1 MDNDEIVWIIIAA
14 VVVLALLAAL
24 ADVLSKRKKQR
35 DQQRDHAHAEHL
47 RQQAL
52 THQPAVTESNLDA
65 RRAEAEAELARTE
78 AERAERRAAEARQ
91 ASAVTE
97 AQQEDVVRR
106 ADSIDPHVDHRS
118 DGYTPVTPAHDT
130 QGTHDTTGTHGT
142 TGSTEHD
149 VPGRHR
155 DA

>member
-1 MDNDEIVWIIIAA
+1 MDNDVIVWIVIA

-24 ADVLSKRKKQR
+24 AYVLSKRKKQR
-35 DQQRDHAHAEHL
+35 DQERDHAHAEQL
-47 RQQAL
+47 RRQAL
-52 THQPAVTESNLDA
+52 THQPEVTESQLDA
-65 RRAEAEAELARTE
+65 RKAEAEAELARTE

-106 ADSIDPHVDHRS
+106 ADSLDPRVDHRS
-118 DGYTPVTPAHDT
+118 EGYTPVTPAE
-130 QGTHDTTGTHGT
+130 GTGTT
-142 TGSTEHD
+142 STGSTSGAPETD

-155 DA
+155 DV